1 MQVLHHQA
9 GMKGEQICQKPTCFI
24 IQQLVK
30 LMLPFPRFC
39 SDTTGLQALVTA
51 SHYFQA
57 AAKTSDQ
64 LPAPHVNLVPLT
76 APVPI
81 SYFLTKLY
89 FCHNLCAMVGCHA
102 LLNWPLKPR
111 TIFYCKPQRSRCCWT
126 AGGGMT
132 SCRFEN
138 QRKIMA
144 ASASSDFP
152 TNYLVYYQGL
162 MKLESCN
169 DEMLDPVLIIT

>member
-81 SYFLTKLY
+81 SSPSHIFSPNCIFATTWSFGWLPCPPKL
-89 FCHNLCAMVGCHA
+89 AA
-102 LLNWPLKPR
+102 EASDDILL
-111 TIFYCKPQRSRCCWT
+111 Q
-126 AGGGMT
+126 
-132 SCRFEN
+132 
-138 QRKIMA
+138 A
-144 ASASSDFP
+144 A
-152 TNYLVYYQGL
+152 
-162 MKLESCN
+162 KE
-169 DEMLDPVLIIT
+169 PVLLDCRGGNDLLPI

>member
-81 SYFLTKLY
+81 SYFLTKIVFLPQPGAL
-89 FCHNLCAMVGCHA
+89 CHGWLPCPPKLAA
-102 LLNWPLKPR
+102 EASDDILL
-111 TIFYCKPQRSRCCWT
+111 Q
-126 AGGGMT
+126 
-132 SCRFEN
+132 
-138 QRKIMA
+138 A
-144 ASASSDFP
+144 A
-152 TNYLVYYQGL
+152 
-162 MKLESCN
+162 KE
-169 DEMLDPVLIIT
+169 PVLLDCRGGNDLLPI